1 MNSSLGYASH
11 QQQYTTH
18 PANETVSVLLFF
30 SILLVL
36 FAAFMIYFWY
46 TELHTIPAQQRGEQ
60 AVSQQQEVYVLIDNL
75 AMQVKMTF
83 RMPLITLMTVL
94 YKKLRHKD
102 TSGPEQRV
110 YAAGAYHLLSLLFFS
125 TAILSLT
132 TLVAA
137 LKTATSKTIQTTLFL
152 LVLSINLYLI
162 TRQRCYYHQKQQL
175 FGPNDAHHHAV
186 YETRFADWDRS
197 MASNWVQILILVIEF
212 FQLLS
217 FPLRD
222 LLSLSQ
228 HGPTSHTLSFLLNVG
243 GWMPDI
249 KTPSWYVYSVWTTFA
264 VVVCSLTLAI
274 VIHSINAR
282 YPYKLSTRWVRWC
295 LPVVTLLYIPILTT
309 FVGSAACQSLNEP
322 SNAFSLTL
330 RCHSP
335 TVPRQPYLWLSLI
348 GYVLA
353 YFLTTLFLSS
363 HERVPNKNEIA
374 YKSISVAFIKNMGL
388 LLAIVF
394 LLVESTTKVNRMRA
408 LLSTAILFTMIC
420 YNIKTSPCYVDK
432 INFFRTGSFV
442 AILWTSALV
451 AVLSDSN
458 AIENLGPGTVISIV
472 LTGWVFILFMFILL
486 YFIYY
491 ARPSAVP

>member
-264 VVVCSLTLAI
+264 VVICSLILAV
-274 VIHSINAR
+274 VIHSINTR

-295 LPVVTLLYIPILTT
+295 LPVV
-309 FVGSAACQSLNEP
+309 VSSLV
-322 SNAFSLTL
+322 
-330 RCHSP
+330 H
-335 TVPRQPYLWLSLI
+335 VLW
-348 GYVLA
+348 
-353 YFLTTLFLSS
+353 
-363 HERVPNKNEIA
+363 
-374 YKSISVAFIKNMGL
+374 
-388 LLAIVF
+388 
-394 LLVESTTKVNRMRA
+394 
-408 LLSTAILFTMIC
+408 
-420 YNIKTSPCYVDK
+420 D
-432 INFFRTGSFV
+432 
-442 AILWTSALV
+442 
-451 AVLSDSN
+451 
-458 AIENLGPGTVISIV
+458 
-472 LTGWVFILFMFILL
+472 
-486 YFIYY
+486 
-491 ARPSAVP
+491 